1 MCFVVEN
8 YIYYL
13 TSIIWGIIYIVHK
26 HCYNPK
32 LGSSYNLDKELSK
45 KGEDDWLVKCKDT
58 ELYLLLYIHINYKE
72 TG

>member
-13 TSIIWGIIYIVHK
+13 TSFIWGIIYIVHK

-45 KGEDDWLVKCKDT
+45 KGEED
-58 ELYLLLYIHINYKE
+58 
-72 TG
+72 